1 MAHAL
6 IVDDSASTLES
17 LEQLV
22 KLEGFTTATAAT
34 MDQARVELSKQLPDV
49 VLVDL
54 NLPDGS
60 GLSLFDSING
70 LRDTPPAV
78 VLITGQASLDS
89 AVEALRRGVSDYLTK
104 PLDVE
109 RLRKILQD
117 ISQTKRLPDELRELR
132 SEQQRTG
139 RFVGIVGRSDPIVRA
154 CELISRI
161 APSSASVLITGESGS
176 GKDVVARAIHE
187 LSRRRHGPWVPVNCG
202 AISPS
207 LMESELFGHERGSFT
222 GAERRHKG
230 YFEQAT
236 RGTLF
241 LDEITEMPIELQVKL
256 LRVLET
262 NSLARVGGEQ
272 PIQVDVRIL
281 AASNRN
287 VQQAIDEG
295 KLRAGLVLPV
305 EGVPDRSRAAARSPR
320 GHRAA
325 GAGVPRGPDPE
336 PRGEPSASAIR
347 RSTRSAQ
354 YNWPGNVRELRN
366 VVHFAYVLSEDLIDV
381 DSLPAEVQRGG
392 GSQAPEPS
400 VEAKNETGGVFT
412 VRVGSTIAEVERRLI
427 LATLREYQEDKP
439 KSASVLG
446 ISLKTLYNRLNQ
458 YQAPEAGSGQIPRS
472 RRQPAS
478 ESWKSCRNGSALR
491 TGAAVRRV
499 ELVADHAIE
508 QAADRSACEGARS
521 RADRG

>member
-6 IVDDSASTLES
+6 IVDDSPSTLES

-22 KLEGFTTATAAT
+22 KLEGFTTATALT
-34 MDQARVELSKQLPDV
+34 IDQARAELSKQPPDV

-60 GLSLFDSING
+60 GLNLFDSIG
-70 LRDTPPAV
+70 LSETSPAF

-262 NSLARVGGEQ
+262 NSLSRVGGEQ

-281 AASNRN
+281 AASNRD

-295 KLRAGLVLPV
+295 KLRADLYYRLKVFQIDLAPLRNRREDIRLLAQAFLEDLIQS
-305 EGVPDRSRAAARSPR
+305 EGRKKSFSDQAL
-320 GHRAA
+320 
-325 GAGVPRGPDPE
+325 E
-336 PRGEPSASAIR
+336 ML
-347 RSTRSAQ
+347 AQ

-366 VVHFAYVLSEDLIDV
+366 VVHFAYVLSEDVIEV

-392 GSQAPEPS
+392 KQPEP
-400 VEAKNETGGVFT
+400 VAEAKAEASGVFT

-427 LATLREYQEDKP
+427 LATLKEYQEDKP

-458 YQAPEAGSGQIPRS
+458 YQAPEAGSH
-472 RRQPAS
+472 PA
-478 ESWKSCRNGSALR
+478 EDSAQSHE
-491 TGAAVRRV
+491 V
-499 ELVADHAIE
+499 EVAP
-508 QAADRSACEGARS
+508 
-521 RADRG
+521 

>member
-22 KLEGFTTATAAT
+22 KLEGFSTATAAT
-34 MDQARVELSKQLPDV
+34 MDQARAELSKQPPDV

-60 GLSLFDSING
+60 GLTLFDSING
-70 LRDTPPAV
+70 LFETPPAV

-139 RFVGIVGRSDPIVRA
+139 RFVGIVGRSDPIMRA

-161 APSSASVLITGESGS
+161 APSSASVLVTGESGS

-287 VQQAIDEG
+287 VQQAIDDG
-295 KLRAGLVLPV
+295 KLRADLYYRLKVFQIDLAPLRDRREDIALLAQAFLEDLIQT
-305 EGVPDRSRAAARSPR
+305 EGRAKRFSDQALDML
-320 GHRAA
+320 G
-325 GAGVPRGPDPE
+325 
-336 PRGEPSASAIR
+336 
-347 RSTRSAQ
+347 Q

-392 GSQAPEPS
+392 KQPEPS
-400 VEAKNETGGVFT
+400 LETKNEASGGVFT

-439 KSASVLG
+439 KSANVLG
-446 ISLKTLYNRLNQ
+446 ISLKTLYNRLNH
-458 YQAPEAGSGQIPRS
+458 YQTPEAGGGSAEEQS
-472 RRQPAS
+472 AQPAN
-478 ESWKSCRNGSALR
+478 EPWE
-491 TGAAVRRV
+491 VV
-499 ELVADHAIE
+499 P
-508 QAADRSACEGARS
+508 
-521 RADRG
+521 

>member
-22 KLEGFTTATAAT
+22 KLEGFTTSTAAT
-34 MDQARVELSKQLPDV
+34 MDQARVELAKQPPDV

-60 GLSLFDSING
+60 GLRLLDSIEG
-70 LRDTPPAV
+70 SERAPAF

-117 ISQTKRLPDELRELR
+117 ISQTKRLPDELREMR
-132 SEQQRTG
+132 REHQTTG
-139 RFVGIVGRSDPIVRA
+139 RFAGIVGRSDPIVRA
-154 CELISRI
+154 CELITRI

-262 NSLARVGGEQ
+262 NSMTRVGGEQ
-272 PIQVDVRIL
+272 PIPVDVRIL

-287 VQQAIDEG
+287 VEQAIEEG
-295 KLRAGLVLPV
+295 KLRPDLYYRLKVFQIDLAPLRDRRDDVKLLAQAFLEDLIQT
-305 EGVPDRSRAAARSPR
+305 EGRAKRFSDRAL
-320 GHRAA
+320 
-325 GAGVPRGPDPE
+325 D
-336 PRGEPSASAIR
+336 IL
-347 RSTRSAQ
+347 AQ
-354 YNWPGNVRELRN
+354 YTWPGNVRELRN
-366 VVHFAYVLSEDLIDV
+366 VVHFAYVLSEDTIDI

-392 GSQAPEPS
+392 KAPEGHAAAA
-400 VEAKNETGGVFT
+400 EATKAEASGGTFT
-412 VRVGSTIAEVERRLI
+412 VRVGSTIADVERRLI

-458 YQAPEAGSGQIPRS
+458 YQTPEPAATTQPSATDQPQS
-472 RRQPAS
+472 PSSSSDQQPPSQPAN
-478 ESWKSCRNGSALR
+478 EPW
-491 TGAAVRRV
+491 
-499 ELVADHAIE
+499 
-508 QAADRSACEGARS
+508 EGVP
-521 RADRG
+521 

>member
-34 MDQARVELSKQLPDV
+34 MDQARVELAKQPPDV

-60 GLSLFDSING
+60 GLSLFDSIG
-70 LRDTPPAV
+70 LSDTAPAV

-230 YFEQAT
+230 YFEQAS

-262 NSLARVGGEQ
+262 NSMARVGGEQ

-295 KLRAGLVLPV
+295 KLRPDLYYRLKVFQIDLAPLRDRRDDIKLLAQAFLEDLIQS
-305 EGVPDRSRAAARSPR
+305 EGRAKRFSDRAF
-320 GHRAA
+320 
-325 GAGVPRGPDPE
+325 E
-336 PRGEPSASAIR
+336 ML
-347 RSTRSAQ
+347 AQ

-366 VVHFAYVLSEDLIDV
+366 VVHFAYVLSEDTIDI

-392 GSQAPEPS
+392 KVPEAPVAAES
-400 VEAKNETGGVFT
+400 KGGETSSGTFT

-439 KSASVLG
+439 KSANVLG

-458 YQAPEAGSGQIPRS
+458 YQSPDANSNPDEQTGNAR
-472 RRQPAS
+472 AN
-478 ESWKSCRNGSALR
+478 ES
-491 TGAAVRRV
+491 V
-499 ELVADHAIE
+499 EVVP
-508 QAADRSACEGARS
+508 
-521 RADRG
+521 